1 MRVLHKQPSISKGIA
16 MQLVLKKFNF
26 TDLASN
32 KVARLMSYVT
42 LAFVTVLMYA
52 VINESSAITE
62 AQLKLASTGGADKSG
77 TVMNTPVL
85 WVINFL
91 KGTGG
96 LFATVLAFVVG
107 LYGAIF
113 AKSLMTIMIAVGIG
127 IAAVFGPAILMSIFG
142 AAI

>member
-1 MRVLHKQPSISKGIA
+1 ME
-16 MQLVLKKFNF
+16 LVQKKFSF
-26 TDLASN
+26 VDLASN
-32 KVARLMSYVT
+32 KATRLMSYIT
-42 LAFVTVLMYA
+42 LFVFS
-52 VINESSAITE
+52 VIMFAMVNESSAITE
-62 AQLKLASTGGADKSG
+62 ASLKTAAGTGADNSG

-96 LFATVLAFVVG
+96 LFATVLAFVMT
-107 LYGAIF
+107 LYAAVI
-113 AKSLMTIMIAVGIG
+113 AKSLMGIVIAVGIG

>member
-1 MRVLHKQPSISKGIA
+1 MELTQNKLSFKE
-16 MQLVLKKFNF
+16 F
-26 TDLASN
+26 TSN
-32 KVARLMSYVT
+32 KAARLMSYVT
-42 LAFVTVLMYA
+42 LAVFTVIMFA
-52 VINESSAITE
+52 MVNESSAITE
-62 AQLKLASTGGADKSG
+62 ASLKTAAGAGADQSG

-96 LFATVLAFVVG
+96 LFATVLAFVMT
-107 LYGAIF
+107 LYAAVV
-113 AKSLMTIMIAVGIG
+113 AKSLMGIIIAVGIG

>member
-1 MRVLHKQPSISKGIA
+1 MELAQNKTSFKEFASHKATRI
-16 MQLVLKKFNF
+16 
-26 TDLASN
+26 
-32 KVARLMSYVT
+32 MSYIT
-42 LAFVTVLMYA
+42 LAVFA
-52 VINESSAITE
+52 VIFFSTVNQSSAITE
-62 AQLKLASTGGADKSG
+62 ASLKLASGAGADNSG

-96 LFATVLAFVVG
+96 LFATVLAFVMT
-107 LYGAIF
+107 LYAAVI
-113 AKSLMTIMIAVGIG
+113 AKSLMGIVIAVGIG

>member
-1 MRVLHKQPSISKGIA
+1 MD
-16 MQLVLKKFNF
+16 LVQKKIGFMEI
-26 TDLASN
+26 ASN
-32 KVARLMSYVT
+32 KAARIMSYVT
-42 LAFVTVLMYA
+42 LAVFAIIMFA
-52 VINESSAITE
+52 MINDSSAITE
-62 AQLKLASTGGADKSG
+62 ASLKTASGTGADKSG

-96 LFATVLAFVVG
+96 LFATVLAFVMT
-107 LYGAIF
+107 LYAAVI
-113 AKSLMTIMIAVGIG
+113 AKSLMGIVIAVGIG

>member
-1 MRVLHKQPSISKGIA
+1 MELAQYKTSFKEFASHKATRI
-16 MQLVLKKFNF
+16 
-26 TDLASN
+26 
-32 KVARLMSYVT
+32 MSYIT
-42 LAFVTVLMYA
+42 LAVFA
-52 VINESSAITE
+52 VIIFSTVNQSSAITE
-62 AQLKLASTGGADKSG
+62 ASLKLASGTGADKSG

-96 LFATVLAFVVG
+96 LFATVLAFVMT
-107 LYGAIF
+107 LYAAVI
-113 AKSLMTIMIAVGIG
+113 AKSLMGIVIAVGIG

>member
-1 MRVLHKQPSISKGIA
+1 

-26 TDLASN
+26 ADLVSSKA
-32 KVARLMSYVT
+32 ARLMSYIT
-42 LAFVTVLMYA
+42 LAVVA
-52 VINESSAITE
+52 VIMFAAMNESSAITE
-62 AQLKLASTGGADKSG
+62 AQLKTASGAGAEQSG

-96 LFATVLAFVVG
+96 LFATVLAFVMT
-107 LYGAIF
+107 LYAAVI
-113 AKSLMTIMIAVGIG
+113 AKSLMGIVIAVGIG

>member
-1 MRVLHKQPSISKGIA
+1 MELAQN
-16 MQLVLKKFNF
+16 KFSF
-26 TDLASN
+26 KEFASN
-32 KVARLMSYVT
+32 KAARITSYVT
-42 LAFVTVLMYA
+42 LAVFTIIMFAMV
-52 VINESSAITE
+52 NESSAITE
-62 AQLKLASTGGADKSG
+62 ASLKTAAGAGADQSG

-96 LFATVLAFVVG
+96 LFATVLAFVMT
-107 LYGAIF
+107 LYAAVI
-113 AKSLMTIMIAVGIG
+113 AKSLMGIVIAVGIG

>member
-1 MRVLHKQPSISKGIA
+1 

-26 TDLASN
+26 ADLASN
-32 KVARLMSYVT
+32 KAARLMSYIT
-42 LAFVTVLMYA
+42 LAFVTVLMFT
-52 VINESSAITE
+52 VMNESSAITE
-62 AQLKLASTGGADKSG
+62 ANLKTASGTGADNSG

-96 LFATVLAFVVG
+96 LFATVLAFVMT
-107 LYGAIF
+107 LYAAVI
-113 AKSLMTIMIAVGIG
+113 AKSLMGIVIAVGIG

>member
-1 MRVLHKQPSISKGIA
+1 MELAQNKTSFKEFASHKATRI
-16 MQLVLKKFNF
+16 
-26 TDLASN
+26 
-32 KVARLMSYVT
+32 MSYIT
-42 LAFVTVLMYA
+42 LAVFA
-52 VINESSAITE
+52 VIIFSTVNQSSAITE
-62 AQLKLASTGGADKSG
+62 ASLKLASGTGADNSG

-96 LFATVLAFVVG
+96 LFATVLAFVMT
-107 LYGAIF
+107 LYAAVI
-113 AKSLMTIMIAVGIG
+113 AKSLMGIVIAVGIG

>member
-1 MRVLHKQPSISKGIA
+1 MEFAQNKLSISEI
-16 MQLVLKKFNF
+16 
-26 TDLASN
+26 ASN
-32 KVARLMSYVT
+32 KAARLMSYLT
-42 LAFVTVLMYA
+42 LAVVA
-52 VINESSAITE
+52 VIMFAMVNDSSAITD
-62 AQLKLASTGGADKSG
+62 ANLKAAAGTGVEQSG

-96 LFATVLAFVVG
+96 LFATVLAFVMT
-107 LYGAIF
+107 LYAAVI
-113 AKSLMTIMIAVGIG
+113 AKSLMGIVIAVGIG

>member
-1 MRVLHKQPSISKGIA
+1 MD
-16 MQLVLKKFNF
+16 LVQKKVGFMEI
-26 TDLASN
+26 ASN
-32 KVARLMSYVT
+32 KAARITSYVT
-42 LAFVTVLMYA
+42 LAVFTIIMFAMV
-52 VINESSAITE
+52 NESSAITE
-62 AQLKLASTGGADKSG
+62 ASLKTAAGTGADQSG

-96 LFATVLAFVVG
+96 LFATVLAFVMT
-107 LYGAIF
+107 LYAAVI
-113 AKSLMTIMIAVGIG
+113 AKSLMGIVIAVGIG

>member
-1 MRVLHKQPSISKGIA
+1 MELAQNKLSISEI
-16 MQLVLKKFNF
+16 
-26 TDLASN
+26 ASN
-32 KVARLMSYVT
+32 KAARLMSYLT
-42 LAFVTVLMYA
+42 LAVVA
-52 VINESSAITE
+52 VIMFAMVNDSSAITE
-62 AQLKLASTGGADKSG
+62 ANLKAVAGTGAEQSG

-96 LFATVLAFVVG
+96 LFATVLAFVMT
-107 LYGAIF
+107 LYAAVI
-113 AKSLMTIMIAVGIG
+113 AKSLMGIVIAVGIG

>member
-1 MRVLHKQPSISKGIA
+1 

-26 TDLASN
+26 SDLVSN
-32 KVARLMSYVT
+32 KVARLMSYIT
-42 LAFVTVLMYA
+42 LAVVAVVLFTAM
-52 VINESSAITE
+52 NESSAITE
-62 AQLKLASTGGADKSG
+62 AQLKTASTVGADNSG

-96 LFATVLAFVVG
+96 LFATVLAFVMT
-107 LYGAIF
+107 LYAAVI
-113 AKSLMTIMIAVGIG
+113 AKSLMGIIIAVGIG

-142 AAI
+142 AAL

>member
-1 MRVLHKQPSISKGIA
+1 MELAQNKTSFKEFASHKATRI
-16 MQLVLKKFNF
+16 
-26 TDLASN
+26 
-32 KVARLMSYVT
+32 MSYIT
-42 LAFVTVLMYA
+42 LAVFA
-52 VINESSAITE
+52 VIIFSTVNQSSAITE
-62 AQLKLASTGGADKSG
+62 ASLKLASGTGVDNSG

-96 LFATVLAFVVG
+96 LFATVLAFVMT
-107 LYGAIF
+107 LYAAVI
-113 AKSLMTIMIAVGIG
+113 AKSLMGIVIAVGIG

>member
-1 MRVLHKQPSISKGIA
+1 

-26 TDLASN
+26 ADLLSSKA
-32 KVARLMSYVT
+32 ARLMSYIT
-42 LAFVTVLMYA
+42 LALVA
-52 VINESSAITE
+52 VVMFTAMNESSAITE
-62 AQLKLASTGGADKSG
+62 AQLKTASGAGADKSG

-96 LFATVLAFVVG
+96 LFATVLAFVMT
-107 LYGAIF
+107 LYAAVI
-113 AKSLMTIMIAVGIG
+113 AKSLMGIIIAVGIG

-142 AAI
+142 AAL

>member
-1 MRVLHKQPSISKGIA
+1 

-26 TDLASN
+26 ADLATN
-32 KVARLMSYVT
+32 KAARLMSYVT
-42 LAFVTVLMYA
+42 LAVVAVLMFS
-52 VINESSAITE
+52 VLNESSAITE
-62 AQLKLASTGGADKSG
+62 AQLKLASASGADKSG

-107 LYGAIF
+107 IYGAIF
-113 AKSLMTIMIAVGIG
+113 AKSLMTVMIAVGI
-127 IAAVFGPAILMSIFG
+127 AVAGVYGPAILMSIFG